1 MELSHLTEAR
11 VVFAPVLNSCRLGSR
26 AVGSWGISCQLALVP
41 TSFLCPSA
49 TPHIPECP
57 SHLSHTLFL
66 SLSRHRKG
74 RSLAESGGHRVPS
87 PVQDPSLWL

>member
-1 MELSHLTEAR
+1 MDLGHLTAAR
-11 VVFAPVLNSCRLGSR
+11 VVFAPVLNSHTSDSC
-26 AVGSWGISCQLALVP
+26 AVGSWGIICQLALVP